1 MSWFFIALCAPFLL
15 ACANHNDK
23 FLLSRYLKQKT
34 IGSIVIFSSLF
45 SGVAIPIVL
54 FIQPDVYDVRLV
66 QGSALVATGMLSV
79 LAAVCY
85 LYALDLDEASFVTP
99 FYQTVPIF
107 AYFLGYFILGET
119 ITLAQGLASLV
130 IIVGALA
137 LSFEFGRRGMRFKRN
152 VVALMLAASFLSAI
166 NGVIFKLIAVEKG
179 FLGFAFLGFRR
190 PGDGRFDLSGLRSQ
204 LPQRFPRPLQTTE
217 SRRCWPYRVEQDIVQ
232 RQRSRHALRDAPG
245 ARRVGSSREFVPAP
259 FRLYTRYRAD
269 TVSSSRGQGIAGP
282 HEDAAK
288 GRGNWP
294 PVMCAHSGALS
305 AMCWVRLMVCG
316 SPTGMSK
323 AAAIFGH
330 RFVPAEIVAVG
341 DVEGL
346 VRRSAARWRPTARHW
361 QSGRLRHLVDRCHRR
376 RACRGSATA
385 GRAPW

>member
-1 MSWFFIALCAPFLL
+1 MSWFFIALWAPFLL

-23 FLLSRYLKQKT
+23 FLLSRYLKEKS

-54 FIQPDVYDVRLV
+54 FIQPDVYDVSLV

-119 ITLAQGLASLV
+119 ITLAQGLGSFV

-166 NGVIFKLIAVEKG
+166 NGVIFKLIAVDKG
-179 FLGFAFLGFRR
+179 FWVSLFWGFVGQVMAGLTLLVCVPSYRRDFLDLFKQQKVAVVGLIALSKTLFSVSEAVTLYATLLAPVALVLLVNSFQPLFVLTLGIVLTLFL
-190 PGDGRFDLSGLRSQ
+190 
-204 LPQRFPRPLQTTE
+204 PR
-217 SRRCWPYRVEQDIVQ
+217 
-232 RQRSRHALRDAPG
+232 
-245 ARRVGSSREFVPAP
+245 
-259 FRLYTRYRAD
+259 
-269 TVSSSRGQGIAGP
+269 RGQGIAGP

-288 GRGNWP
+288 GSGNWP
-294 PVMCAHSGALS
+294 HARRWLLDQQISSCSRSDG
-305 AMCWVRLMVCG
+305 
-316 SPTGMSK
+316 
-323 AAAIFGH
+323 I
-330 RFVPAEIVAVG
+330 VPR
-341 DVEGL
+341 
-346 VRRSAARWRPTARHW
+346 RRS
-361 QSGRLRHLVDRCHRR
+361 GGVELKR
-376 RACRGSATA
+376 RAKAIGGTGASAVAWWADLAMQAAVSWIPYCVNKNTA
-385 GRAPW
+385 KPHAQRMPAMVQKMFVHAASSP